1 MAVLEG
7 SYRNALK
14 SRSTGLAELTLG
26 LERARAPMLAR
37 VVANWGGDVAAVDIV
52 LGEDSD
58 KVA

>member
-14 SRSTGLAELTLG
+14 SRSTGLAVLTLG
-26 LERARAPMLAR
+26 LERARAPMPPR
-37 VVANWGGDVAAVDIV
+37 VVANYGGDVVAVDIV
-52 LGEDSD
+52 PREDSD